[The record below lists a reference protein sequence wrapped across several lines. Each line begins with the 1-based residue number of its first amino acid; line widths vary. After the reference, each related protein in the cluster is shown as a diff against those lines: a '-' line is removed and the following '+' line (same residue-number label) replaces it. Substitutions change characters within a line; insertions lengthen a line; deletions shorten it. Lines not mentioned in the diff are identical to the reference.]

1 MLKTFI
7 ANLEYFLRLT
17 EFGSQLIKSS
27 FCGIIVKGN
36 IIICLFLNYVST
48 IFLHVHLHSRADL
61 SYFDGMHS
69 TIFAV
74 ALVPPKQNVFQ
85 PHIKHLLVLATG
97 LNIAILGVTFKKI
110 TGADGK

>member
-7 ANLEYFLRLT
+7 ENLEYFPRLT

-36 IIICLFLNYVST
+36 IYLFLNHIST
-48 IFLHVHLHSRADL
+48 IFLRIHLYSRADL

-110 TGADGK
+110 TGTDGK